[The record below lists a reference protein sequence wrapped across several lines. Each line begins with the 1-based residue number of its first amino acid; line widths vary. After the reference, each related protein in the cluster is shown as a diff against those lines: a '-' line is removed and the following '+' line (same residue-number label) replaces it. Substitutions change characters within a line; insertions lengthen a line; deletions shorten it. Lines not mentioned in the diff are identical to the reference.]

1 MSLSII
7 RSRGSFGIEA
17 PSVTVETHLSHG
29 LPAFNLVGL
38 AETAVRESKERVRS
52 AIINSGFEFPLR
64 RITVNLAPADIPKA
78 GTRFDLAIA
87 LGILVSSNQ
96 IPADAIANTEYIAEL
111 ALDGGLRSV
120 GKILPAALA
129 CSQDSRAVLLA
140 NADAAEAALVEQLNV
155 MTAKDLQGICRLAIA
170 QKNLGSLEYV
180 AAPVRGERSTN
191 RAEFP
196 DLADVNGQFKARRA
210 LEIAAAGGHHLLM
223 IGPPGTGKTML
234 ATRIR
239 GILPELREPEAF
251 ESAKIWS
258 VSHQGFSVANWRSRP
273 FRTPHHTCSQIAL
286 IGGGTVPA
294 PGEVSLAHNGV
305 LFLDELPHFQ
315 KHALEVLREP
325 LENHEVVIARAAAS
339 SRFPANFQLIAAMN
353 PCPCGNY
360 GDAYSECVCR
370 IDQIERYLQ
379 KISGPLLDRID
390 LHVDVPR
397 ASPNYRLL
405 VSNEGERSGCVA
417 ARVSKAREAQL
428 ERQDVLN
435 QNLSKKTLK
444 IVSALGAES
453 IDFLDSA
460 VSKFKLSARG
470 YFKIIKV
477 ARTIADLE
485 QAKSVNKE
493 HLSEALSY
501 RCVDK
506 LINELKNQR

>member
-7 RSRGSFGIEA
+7 RSRGAFGIDA

-52 AIINSGFEFPLR
+52 AIINAGFEFPLR
-64 RITVNLAPADIPKA
+64 RITVNLAPADIPKS

-96 IPADAIANTEYIAEL
+96 VPAESVAGTECVAEL
-111 ALDGGLRSV
+111 ALDGTLRAV
-120 GKILPAALA
+120 GKSLPAALA
-129 CSQDSRAVLLA
+129 CCQDGRDILLA
-140 NADAAEAALVEQLNV
+140 GADAREAALVEQLTV
-155 MTAKDLQGICRLAIA
+155 KTATDLQTICRTA
-170 QKNLGSLEYV
+170 V
-180 AAPVRGERSTN
+180 ERQQLDGLVFTAMSTTT
-191 RAEFP
+191 RSSRPAF

-239 GILPELREPEAF
+239 SILPTLEETEAF

-258 VSHQGFSVANWRSRP
+258 VSHQGFDVDNWRVRP
-273 FRTPHHTCSQIAL
+273 FRSPHHTCSQIAL
-286 IGGGTVPA
+286 IGGGAVPA

-315 KHALEVLREP
+315 KHTLEVLREP
-325 LENHEVVIARAAAS
+325 LENREVVVARAAAS
-339 SRFPANFQLIAAMN
+339 SRFPANFQLVAAMN

-360 GDAYSECVCR
+360 GDPHSDCNCR
-370 IDQIERYLQ
+370 IDQIERYLL

-397 ASPNYRLL
+397 TDTNYHQL
-405 VSNEGERSGCVA
+405 VTNSGERSEIIAERVFN
-417 ARVSKAREAQL
+417 ARATQLDRQGILNHQLPKQTLNHVS
-428 ERQDVLN
+428 VL
-435 QNLSKKTLK
+435 
-444 IVSALGAES
+444 SADAVK
-453 IDFLDSA
+453 FLDSA
-460 VSKFKLSARG
+460 VTKFKLSARS
-470 YFKIIKV
+470 YFKILKV
-477 ARTIADLE
+477 ARTIADIE
-485 QAKSVNKE
+485 QQTNVGEA
-493 HLSEALSY
+493 HLSEALAF
-501 RCVDK
+501 RCVEK
-506 LINELKNQR
+506 LISTLKHRR